1 MIPAMVK
8 PPKGVIFGPLT
19 NWGTGGSKALFEYDG
34 EGGVKKV
41 KQFVLE
47 DISN

>member
-1 MIPAMVK
+1 MVR

-19 NWGTGGSKALFEYDG
+19 NWEAGGSKALFEYDG

-41 KQFVLE
+41 KQFMLE
-47 DISN
+47 DITN